1 MFSDN
6 APVGV
11 VKFGGEYYCITEAPF
26 LHKIDPTTLETI
38 SKVRGREERWVECVT
53 PAGLWVLGI
62 SIVFELAGVCM
73 TRRENRE
80 E

>member
-11 VKFGGEYYCITEAPF
+11 VKFGGEHYCITEAPF

-38 SKVRGREERWVECVT
+38 SKVRGKNKWWIECVR
-53 PAGLWVLGI
+53 PERLWVLGDLEC
-62 SIVFELAGVCM
+62 V
-73 TRRENRE
+73 
-80 E
+80 